1 MNNIFFDLD
10 GTLINAGK
18 RMYSLF
24 KFLVPQS
31 KLTYSEYWDLK
42 RHKVNHQMILQ
53 QRFGYDEERFK
64 VFEKEWLSLIET
76 DEYLA
81 MDTIYPN
88 VPEMLSELQKD
99 YTLYV
104 VTARQFK
111 QKTLGQLQA
120 LGLLGFFKKVLVT
133 EAVKTKEDL
142 IRQEISTL
150 DPEDLLIG
158 DTGHDILTAK
168 ALNVRSVAV
177 SYGFTAL
184 EILKTYEPDQQIKS
198 IKDLNR

>member
-24 KFLVPQS
+24 QFLVPQS

-150 DPEDLLIG
+150 DSEDLLIG

>member
-24 KFLVPQS
+24 QFLVPQS

-104 VTARQFK
+104 VTARQYK

-120 LGLLGFFKKVLVT
+120 LGLL
-133 EAVKTKEDL
+133 E
-142 IRQEISTL
+142 
-150 DPEDLLIG
+150 
-158 DTGHDILTAK
+158 
-168 ALNVRSVAV
+168 
-177 SYGFTAL
+177 
-184 EILKTYEPDQQIKS
+184 
-198 IKDLNR
+198 

>member
-1 MNNIFFDLD
+1 
-10 GTLINAGK
+10 
-18 RMYSLF
+18 
-24 KFLVPQS
+24 
-31 KLTYSEYWDLK
+31 
-42 RHKVNHQMILQ
+42 MILQ

>member
-24 KFLVPQS
+24 QFLVPQS